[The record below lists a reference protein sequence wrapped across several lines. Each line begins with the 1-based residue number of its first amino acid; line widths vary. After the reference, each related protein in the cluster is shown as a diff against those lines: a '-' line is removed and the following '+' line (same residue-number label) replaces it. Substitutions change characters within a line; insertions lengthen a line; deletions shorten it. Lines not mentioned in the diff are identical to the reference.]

1 MATQAQDQAPVPEV
15 LAAEMAKDRQ
25 LRREERQALTAIPA
39 ADLAVSP
46 LRTTFMP
53 QSMGEAMQL
62 ATIMA
67 RSTFVPGHCR
77 GSEGNCLAII
87 MQASRWG
94 MDPFAVANKAYF
106 TKEGAAPAFEAQL
119 VNAVV
124 NSSGALSGRLR
135 IEFEGEGERLRCT
148 VRGFLRADPNDEKV
162 RTQSIARITVRNS
175 PLWKSDPEQQLGYYT
190 TRAWARMHCPEV
202 LLGVYTPDELDIEP
216 ERARVVSP
224 PLPRRSDR
232 SVVEEEDYD
241 ANTGE
246 VIQRDASGMTI
257 VSETVARELDAG
269 QGEGP
274 AEEQRGEPEP
284 DADYRSDTTPV
295 SAQRGQTWFKPAD
308 GKLRFAHETPHGIK
322 WYMAP
327 QKDEP
332 AAKVEKP
339 EPSMA
344 DDLRERIAKAGD
356 LASLSE
362 AQELFG
368 ESKSELTDAEI
379 KDIRERLAERR
390 NDLA

>member
-1 MATQAQDQAPVPEV
+1 MASQAQDQAPVPEV
-15 LAAEMAKDRQ
+15 IAAEMAKDRQ

-67 RSTFVPGHCR
+67 RSTFVPQHCR
-77 GSEGNCLAII
+77 GNEGNCLAII
-87 MQASRWG
+87 MQAGRWG

-106 TKEGAAPAFEAQL
+106 TRDGAPPAFEAQL

-135 IEFEGEGERLRCT
+135 PEFTGEGEALRCT

-162 RTQSIARITVRNS
+162 KTQSLARITVRNS

-202 LLGVYTPDELDIEP
+202 LLGVFTPDEMEIEP

-224 PLPRRSDR
+224 QLPRRSDR
-232 SVVEEEDYD
+232 QVVEEEDYD
-241 ANTGE
+241 AEIGE

-257 VSETVARELDAG
+257 VSEDVARELDAG

-284 DADYRSDTTPV
+284 NADYRGDATPQNAA
-295 SAQRGQTWFKPAD
+295 SGQTWYKPAD
-308 GKLRFAHETPHGIK
+308 GKLRFAHETPNGIK

-327 QKDEP
+327 QKDDAP
-332 AAKVEKP
+332 AEKP
-339 EPSMA
+339 EPSLA
-344 DDLRERIAKAGD
+344 DDLRQRIARAGD
-356 LASLSE
+356 LATLSE

-368 ESKSELTDAEI
+368 ESKSELSEADI